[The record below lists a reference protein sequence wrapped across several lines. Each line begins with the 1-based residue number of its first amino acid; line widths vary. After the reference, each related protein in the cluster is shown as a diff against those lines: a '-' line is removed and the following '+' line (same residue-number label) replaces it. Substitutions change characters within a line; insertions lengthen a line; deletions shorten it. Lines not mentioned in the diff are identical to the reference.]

1 LRRQRRQGNKADG
14 RLAGPERQPRVGGEE
29 ILGYRYRLVD
39 QLGSGGM
46 GVVWRAYDEVLD
58 RQVAVKVLAAQ
69 YVRDAESRRRVLAEA
84 RAAARLTHPHIAGV
98 YDYGESVNDAGE
110 RVPFVVMELLSG
122 RSLQQRLKRGQL
134 SVELSLRVCAETA
147 SALAAAH
154 AHNVVHRDVKPANV
168 MLTASGAK
176 VVDFG
181 LAAIAGERDY
191 TDGTEMMLGTPAY
204 LAPERLA
211 GQPVVAAT
219 DVYALG
225 LLLYRMLSGR
235 LPWSTE
241 TTTQMLDAHAYR
253 EPPPLPRIPGVP
265 RVVTD
270 LVHRCL
276 TKDPAARPSSREV
289 TVTLAH
295 AAGIRVPLDGADDDE
310 LVGENLADPVAMA
323 ADTGGRS
330 SSGRGKASVR
340 PGPLAAVSA
349 GAVSPGDPY
358 VARLSKHLDATLDH
372 VSLRRQASLLL
383 HGAVG
388 FDLAIW
394 AVLDPMTLMWSSCVI
409 DGASHDE
416 QFEHD
421 LFVNEYGQDDV
432 LTLVEVAEGP
442 RLATLSSVLEG
453 ELHKSR
459 RFRNIL
465 EPRGFRDELRQ
476 TFYDSEGT
484 WGALLLYRSGGPF
497 TETDV
502 AHLAPA
508 SRPFGTVLHQAL
520 VRGDPVPQEA
530 PAEAEEPPAPAPQ
543 PMPAATPPSRS
554 FRLTA
559 PWRGRGRHAG
569 TPGEAVTRTVSAAVP
584 AVPAPAAPVSAPPAS
599 SLAPVAG
606 TLAISYEGRLLDMA
620 PEARALLDAAEL
632 DRVGTAVA
640 RGRMTGL
647 VDTGGVRHDGRWL
660 AFHAAPGETALAVTV
675 QRIRPHQ
682 VSEFVARA
690 HGLEPWQW
698 RLLGAVARGRNTR
711 QIAQDLGISTYAVQ
725 DGMMALFKAFGVSGR
740 IELVKTLFF
749 DHYVPMH
756 KADGFVPPA

>member
-1 LRRQRRQGNKADG
+1 
-14 RLAGPERQPRVGGEE
+14 VGGKD

-39 QLGSGGM
+39 QLGVGGM

-69 YVRDAESRRRVLAEA
+69 YAGDAESRQRVLAEA
-84 RAAARLTHPHIAGV
+84 RAAAKLTHPHIAAV
-98 YDYGESVNDAGE
+98 YDYGESVTDAGE
-110 RVPFVVMELLSG
+110 RVPFVVMELLNG

-134 SVELSLRVCAETA
+134 SIELSLRVCAETA
-147 SALAAAH
+147 AALAAAH
-154 AHNVVHRDVKPANV
+154 AQNVVHRDVKPANV
-168 MLTASGAK
+168 MLTPSGAK

-211 GQPVVAAT
+211 GQAVVAAT

-225 LLLYRMLSGR
+225 LLLYRMLAGR

-241 TTTQMLDAHAYR
+241 TTTQMLDAHVYR
-253 EPPPLPRIPGVP
+253 EPPPLPRIHGVP
-265 RVVTD
+265 RVVSD

-276 TKDPAARPSSREV
+276 AKDPAARPSSREV

-295 AAGIRVPLDGADDDE
+295 AAGVWVPLDGADHHE
-310 LVGENLADPVAMA
+310 LVGESTGDVTA
-323 ADTGGRS
+323 AAAEAGSGS
-330 SSGRGKASVR
+330 SSGRGKAAVR
-340 PGPLAAVSA
+340 SGPLAAVSA
-349 GAVSPGDPY
+349 GAVSPADPY
-358 VARLSKHLDATLDH
+358 AARLGTHLDASADH

-409 DGASHDE
+409 EGGPYDSE
-416 QFEHD
+416 FEHE

-442 RLATLSSVLEG
+442 RLATLSGTLEG
-453 ELHKSR
+453 ELHRSR

-465 EPRGFRDELRQ
+465 QPRGFRDELRQ

-484 WGALLLYRSGGPF
+484 WGALLLYRASGPF
-497 TETDV
+497 TEADV
-502 AHLAPA
+502 THLAPA

-520 VRGDPVPQEA
+520 VRGDAVPEDA
-530 PAEAEEPPAPAPQ
+530 PPAEAESHAVPAVPEPRPAPT
-543 PMPAATPPSRS
+543 PASRS
-554 FRLTA
+554 FRLTL
-559 PWRGRGRHAG
+559 PWLSRSGRDSRQGAQ
-569 TPGEAVTRTVSAAVP
+569 AAQSPVATENEP
-584 AVPAPAAPVSAPPAS
+584 ARPPAPIPVSRPPAS
-599 SLAPVAG
+599 PPRPPVAG
-606 TLAISYEGRLLDMA
+606 TLEISHDGRLLDVS
-620 PEARALLDAAEL
+620 EDARTLLDAAEL

-640 RGRMTGL
+640 RGKQTGL
-647 VDTGGVRHDGRWL
+647 VDTTGTRHDGRWL
-660 AFHAAPGETALAVTV
+660 AFHAAPGETALSVTV

-698 RLLGAVARGRNTR
+698 RLLGAIARGRNTR
-711 QIAQDLGISTYAVQ
+711 QIAQDLNISTYAVQ
-725 DGMMALFKAFGVSGR
+725 DAMMTLFKAFRVSGR
-740 IELVKTLFF
+740 LELVKALFF

-756 KADGFVPPA
+756 AADVFVPPR